1 MTTVKTSDC
10 LSATYSS
17 RVQKSLPLTIFS
29 RLSGGSFVALFV
41 CFVCFLGFI
50 VVVFNLVWGFTF
62 FKKNSLS
69 FFLLAEICMTSFRDK
84 LFGIADQWSLFCC
97 WGQIFC
103 WVCAT
108 LCSKAFAL
116 PSQRGLWRSHGEWE
130 SSVYLYAH
138 YCSQGKFLSYDFIIF
153 CGLTWHENKGGL
165 FFLSHVCRMILL
177 SLLLWN
183 FRDWSYLA
191 YKKKQQVTL

>member
-1 MTTVKTSDC
+1 MGLFC
-10 LSATYSS
+10 C
-17 RVQKSLPLTIFS
+17 
-29 RLSGGSFVALFV
+29 FVWVF

-50 VVVFNLVWGFTF
+50 VVFNLVWGFLF
-62 FKKNSLS
+62 VLFYFLFYFGLA
-69 FFLLAEICMTSFRDK
+69 FFLLAEICMTSFQDK
-84 LFGIADQWSLFCC
+84 LLGIADQWSLFCC

-116 PSQRGLWRSHGEWE
+116 HSQRVLWKSHGEWE
-130 SSVYLYAH
+130 SSVYLYTH
-138 YCSQGKFLSYDFIIF
+138 YCSQGKFLSYDFIIL
-153 CGLTWHENKGGL
+153 CGLTWHENRGGL

-183 FRDWSYLA
+183 FRD
-191 YKKKQQVTL
+191 